1 MLFFVYDLVI
11 ASAAQQNDTSTNKTT
26 KSPLDRPQHFISFK
40 KKQKNE
46 YIVDSFS
53 RQEKSISIS
62 PYQCLSSYGIE

>member
-1 MLFFVYDLVI
+1 MYDLVI
-11 ASAAQQNDTSTNKTT
+11 ASAAQQND
-26 KSPLDRPQHFISFK
+26 RPQHFISLN
-40 KKQKNE
+40 KKQKNK